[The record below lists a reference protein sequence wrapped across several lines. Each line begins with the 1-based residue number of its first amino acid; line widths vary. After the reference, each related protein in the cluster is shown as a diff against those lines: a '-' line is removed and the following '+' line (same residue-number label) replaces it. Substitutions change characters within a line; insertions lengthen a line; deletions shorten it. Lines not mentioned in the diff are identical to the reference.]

1 MFNTVVTIQAL
12 SQSIY
17 ARENLRVVWLY
28 HMRSESR
35 LDGKWLPVLL
45 QSNLAKSWSKVTE
58 TYKKCKN

>member
-35 LDGKWLPVLL
+35 LDGKWLPVCFR
-45 QSNLAKSWSKVTE
+45 AI
-58 TYKKCKN
+58 